1 MMKKTKFLGKVLSL
15 ALAITLIAGMVPEM
29 HAKAAESGNTGW
41 TEVTAENQTDVINNL
56 ADLSQLD
63 NATYRSFISEAKGAH
78 LKYFT
83 LSNSTNGNYYYLLGK
98 KGDSYIYL
106 YKNSLNSYEAVA
118 DSCTELDLNN
128 ATYYYYPQYDATFN
142 LHEGQMSM
150 NTSVKMIAG
159 MLTSLPTPT
168 RDGYIFTG
176 WYDDPQSDNPESNK
190 YETSLYNVYSSAI
203 EIHAHW
209 CEKWPDGSKDWVRA
223 TNIKQLKSAELP
235 FFTLQ
240 GAEIFAKEYIA
251 RHPFPEDTYEVF
263 IGRIYNYDTICYIS
277 YNSEKRSVGYYPVSE
292 ELEKYMS
299 QYTYY
304 VLRTPGTT
312 SDDSENPS
320 VTPTPAPAPVT
331 PTPAPAPVTSTPAPA
346 PVTPTT
352 APSAG
357 DTSSD
362 SSDSGSSAPEPV
374 LTTTNIAG
382 EQITGWDAI
391 TKVISTQTKDKQQNV
406 SGANQD
412 LLHVDASGFDKMI
425 PAATVKAV
433 SSSALRGLHVFIGNS
448 DAVTFL
454 AKSKLSDYKE
464 TNFEHKDTVTDHS
477 RTIEFTNKQA
487 LGTTVVFHTT
497 VPVKNGEVTV
507 YKVDANG
514 RTRIV
519 KTVSNAGG
527 QVCFPITETATYV
540 LEY

>member
-176 WYDDPQSDNPESNK
+176 WYDDPQSDKPESNK
-190 YETSLYNVYSSAI
+190 NEASPYNVYSSAT

-209 CEKWPDGSKDWVRA
+209 CKKWPDASKDWVRA
-223 TNIKQLKSAELP
+223 TTIKELESAELP

-240 GAEIFAKEYIA
+240 EAEKFADEYIV
-251 RHPFPEDTYEVF
+251 RYPYPTDTYEVI
-263 IGRIYNYDTICYIS
+263 IGRIYNYSTVCYIVYDS
-277 YNSEKRSVGYYPVSE
+277 KYKSVGYYPDPATLE
-292 ELEKYMS
+292 ENMS
-299 QYTYY
+299 QHTYY

-331 PTPAPAPVTSTPAPA
+331 PTPAPA

-412 LLHVDASGFDKMI
+412 LLHVDASGFDKTI

-433 SSSALRGLHVFIGNS
+433 STSALRGLHVFIGNS

-454 AKSKLSDYKE
+454 AKSKLSGYKE
-464 TNFEHKDTVTDHS
+464 TSFEHKDTVTEHS
-477 RTIEFTNKQA
+477 RTIDFTNKQA
-487 LGTTVVFHTT
+487 LGTGVVFHTT

-514 RTRIV
+514 RTRIL

-527 QVCFPITETATYV
+527 QVCFPITETAAYV

>member
-1 MMKKTKFLGKVLSL
+1 MRKTNFLGKVLSL
-15 ALAITLIAGMVPEM
+15 ALAVTLIAGMVPEM
-29 HAKAAESGNTGW
+29 RAKAAEGENSGW
-41 TEVTAENQTDVINNL
+41 IQVTEDNKNDLDTKVAVLDN
-56 ADLSQLD
+56 LSQTTYD
-63 NATYRSFISEAKGAH
+63 NFIFNAEWAH
-78 LKYFT
+78 SYIK
-83 LSNSTNGNYYYLLGK
+83 SSKNEYYILGK
-98 KGDSYIYL
+98 KGGKYICL
-106 YKNSLNSYEAVA
+106 YGADIEVRSKTLDTIDISVANHYFFPSQEVKLNLDGGEWKTDTITTVA
-118 DSCTELDLNN
+118 GVFTDL
-128 ATYYYYPQYDATFN
+128 P
-142 LHEGQMSM
+142 
-150 NTSVKMIAG
+150 I
-159 MLTSLPTPT
+159 PTKE
-168 RDGYIFTG
+168 GYIFTG
-176 WYDDPQSDNPESNK
+176 WYEDPQSEDPQSNK
-190 YETSLYNVYSSAI
+190 EDISLRSVYNGRT
-203 EIHAHW
+203 EINAHW
-209 CEKWPDGSKDWVRA
+209 CKKWPEGSKDWVKA
-223 TNIKQLKSAELP
+223 TTIKELESADLP
-235 FFTLQ
+235 FFTLSE
-240 GAEIFAKEYIA
+240 AKKFANEYLVQ
-251 RHPFPEDTYEVF
+251 HPYPNDAYAVI
-263 IGRIYNYDTICYIS
+263 IGRIYNFDTVCYIT
-277 YNSEKRSVGYYPVSE
+277 YNTAKGGVGYNPVPES
-292 ELEKYMS
+292 LEQNWMS
-299 QYTYY
+299 KYTYY

-331 PTPAPAPVTSTPAPA
+331 PTPAPA

-412 LLHVDASGFDKMI
+412 LLHVDASGFDKTI

-433 SSSALRGLHVFIGNS
+433 STSALRGLHVFISNS

-454 AKSKLSDYKE
+454 AKSKLSGYKE
-464 TNFEHKDTVTDHS
+464 TNFEHKDTVTEHS
-477 RTIEFTNKQA
+477 RTIDFTNKQA
-487 LGTTVVFHTT
+487 LGTNVVFHTT

-514 RTRIV
+514 ITHIA

>member
-1 MMKKTKFLGKVLSL
+1 MRKTKFLGKVLSL
-15 ALAITLIAGMVPEM
+15 ALVVTLIAGMV
-29 HAKAAESGNTGW
+29 
-41 TEVTAENQTDVINNL
+41 TEDNKDDLDTKVAVLDN
-56 ADLSQLD
+56 LSQTTYD
-63 NATYRSFISEAKGAH
+63 NFIFNAEWAH
-78 LKYFT
+78 SYIK
-83 LSNSTNGNYYYLLGK
+83 SSKNEYYILGK
-98 KGDSYIYL
+98 KGGKYICL
-106 YKNSLNSYEAVA
+106 YGADIEVRSKTLDTIDISVANHYFFPSQEVKLNLDGGEWKTDTITTVA
-118 DSCTELDLNN
+118 GVFTDL
-128 ATYYYYPQYDATFN
+128 P
-142 LHEGQMSM
+142 
-150 NTSVKMIAG
+150 I
-159 MLTSLPTPT
+159 PTKE
-168 RDGYIFTG
+168 GYIFTG
-176 WYDDPQSDNPESNK
+176 WYEDPQSEDPQSNK
-190 YETSLYNVYSSAI
+190 EDISLRSVYNGRT
-203 EIHAHW
+203 EINAHW
-209 CEKWPDGSKDWVRA
+209 CKKWPEGSKDWVKA
-223 TNIKQLKSAELP
+223 TTIKELESADLP
-235 FFTLQ
+235 FFTLSE
-240 GAEIFAKEYIA
+240 AKKFANEYLVQ
-251 RHPFPEDTYEVF
+251 HPYPNDAYAVI
-263 IGRIYNYDTICYIS
+263 IGRIYNFDTVCYIT
-277 YNSEKRSVGYYPVSE
+277 YNTAKGGVGYNPVPES
-292 ELEKYMS
+292 LEQNWMS
-299 QYTYY
+299 KYTYY

-320 VTPTPAPAPVT
+320 VTP
-331 PTPAPAPVTSTPAPA
+331 TPAPA

-412 LLHVDASGFDKMI
+412 LLHVDASGFDKTI

-433 SSSALRGLHVFIGNS
+433 STSALRGLHVFISNS

-454 AKSKLSDYKE
+454 AKSKLSGYKE
-464 TNFEHKDTVTDHS
+464 TNFEHKDTVTEHS
-477 RTIEFTNKQA
+477 RTIDFTNKQA
-487 LGTTVVFHTT
+487 LGTNVVFHTT

>member
-1 MMKKTKFLGKVLSL
+1 
-15 ALAITLIAGMVPEM
+15 
-29 HAKAAESGNTGW
+29 
-41 TEVTAENQTDVINNL
+41 
-56 ADLSQLD
+56 
-63 NATYRSFISEAKGAH
+63 
-78 LKYFT
+78 
-83 LSNSTNGNYYYLLGK
+83 
-98 KGDSYIYL
+98 
-106 YKNSLNSYEAVA
+106 
-118 DSCTELDLNN
+118 
-128 ATYYYYPQYDATFN
+128 
-142 LHEGQMSM
+142 
-150 NTSVKMIAG
+150 
-159 MLTSLPTPT
+159 
-168 RDGYIFTG
+168 
-176 WYDDPQSDNPESNK
+176 
-190 YETSLYNVYSSAI
+190 
-203 EIHAHW
+203 
-209 CEKWPDGSKDWVRA
+209 
-223 TNIKQLKSAELP
+223 
-235 FFTLQ
+235 
-240 GAEIFAKEYIA
+240 
-251 RHPFPEDTYEVF
+251 
-263 IGRIYNYDTICYIS
+263 
-277 YNSEKRSVGYYPVSE
+277 
-292 ELEKYMS
+292 MS
-299 QYTYY
+299 QHTYY

-320 VTPTPAPAPVT
+320 VTP
-331 PTPAPAPVTSTPAPA
+331 TPAPA

-412 LLHVDASGFDKMI
+412 LLHVDASGFDKTI

-433 SSSALRGLHVFIGNS
+433 STSALRGLHVFISNS

-454 AKSKLSDYKE
+454 AKSKLSGYKE
-464 TNFEHKDTVTDHS
+464 TNFEHKDTVTEHS
-477 RTIEFTNKQA
+477 RTIDFTNKQA
-487 LGTTVVFHTT
+487 LGTGVVFHTT

>member
-1 MMKKTKFLGKVLSL
+1 MCVLE
-15 ALAITLIAGMVPEM
+15 ATGNVGYNQVPE
-29 HAKAAESGNTGW
+29 
-41 TEVTAENQTDVINNL
+41 
-56 ADLSQLD
+56 
-63 NATYRSFISEAKGAH
+63 
-78 LKYFT
+78 
-83 LSNSTNGNYYYLLGK
+83 
-98 KGDSYIYL
+98 
-106 YKNSLNSYEAVA
+106 SLEQ
-118 DSCTELDLNN
+118 DW
-128 ATYYYYPQYDATFN
+128 
-142 LHEGQMSM
+142 MS
-150 NTSVKMIAG
+150 K
-159 MLTSLPTPT
+159 
-168 RDGYIFTG
+168 
-176 WYDDPQSDNPESNK
+176 
-190 YETSLYNVYSSAI
+190 
-203 EIHAHW
+203 
-209 CEKWPDGSKDWVRA
+209 
-223 TNIKQLKSAELP
+223 
-235 FFTLQ
+235 
-240 GAEIFAKEYIA
+240 
-251 RHPFPEDTYEVF
+251 
-263 IGRIYNYDTICYIS
+263 
-277 YNSEKRSVGYYPVSE
+277 
-292 ELEKYMS
+292 
-299 QYTYY
+299 YTYY

-320 VTPTPAPAPVT
+320 VTP
-331 PTPAPAPVTSTPAPA
+331 TPAPA

-412 LLHVDASGFDKMI
+412 LLHVDASGFDKTI

-433 SSSALRGLHVFIGNS
+433 STSALRGLHVFIGNS

-454 AKSKLSDYKE
+454 AKSKLSGYKE
-464 TNFEHKDTVTDHS
+464 TNFEHKDTVTEHS
-477 RTIEFTNKQA
+477 RTIDFTNKQA
-487 LGTTVVFHTT
+487 LGTNVVFHTT

>member
-1 MMKKTKFLGKVLSL
+1 MGSESTEERGKRMRKTKFLGKVLSL
-15 ALAITLIAGMVPEM
+15 ALAVTLIAGMVPEM
-29 HAKAAESGNTGW
+29 RAKAAEGENSGW
-41 TEVTAENQTDVINNL
+41 IQVTDDNKNGLDTKVA
-56 ADLSQLD
+56 ALD
-63 NATYRSFISEAKGAH
+63 NLSDTTYDDFIFNAKLAH
-78 LKYFT
+78 RDIK
-83 LSNSTNGNYYYLLGK
+83 SSTNEYYILGK
-98 KGDSYIYL
+98 KDGKYICL
-106 YKNSLNSYEAVA
+106 YGTGIEVLPKTLDTIDNSADYYFFPSQEVKLKLDGGEWKTDTITTVA
-118 DSCTELDLNN
+118 GVFTDL
-128 ATYYYYPQYDATFN
+128 P
-142 LHEGQMSM
+142 
-150 NTSVKMIAG
+150 I
-159 MLTSLPTPT
+159 PTKE
-168 RDGYIFTG
+168 GYIFTG
-176 WYDDPQSDNPESNK
+176 WYEDPQSEDPQCNK
-190 YETSLYNVYSSAI
+190 EDISLRRVYNGRT
-203 EIHAHW
+203 EINAHW

-304 VLRTPGTT
+304 VLGTPGTT

-331 PTPAPAPVTSTPAPA
+331 PTTS
-346 PVTPTT
+346 
-352 APSAG
+352 PSAG

-412 LLHVDASGFDKMI
+412 LLHVDASGFDKTI

-433 SSSALRGLHVFIGNS
+433 STSALRGLHIFIGNS

-477 RTIEFTNKQA
+477 RTIDFTNKQA

-497 VPVKNGEVTV
+497 VPAKNGEVTV

-514 RTRIV
+514 RTSIF
-519 KTVSNAGG
+519 KTISNANG
-527 QVCFPITETATYV
+527 QICFPITETATYV

>member
-1 MMKKTKFLGKVLSL
+1 MRKTKFLGKVLSL

-29 HAKAAESGNTGW
+29 HAKTAESVNTGW
-41 TEVTAENQTDVINNL
+41 TEVTAENQEDVIKNL

-63 NATYRSFISEAKGAH
+63 NATYINFISAAKEVH

-83 LSNSTNGNYYYLLGK
+83 LSDSTNGNYYYLLGK

-106 YKNSLNSYEAVA
+106 YKKYLNSYEAVE

-176 WYDDPQSDNPESNK
+176 WYDDPQSDKPESNK
-190 YETSLYNVYSSAI
+190 NEASPYNVYSSAT

-209 CEKWPDGSKDWVRA
+209 CKKWPDGSKDWVRA
-223 TNIKQLKSAELP
+223 TTIKELESAELP

-240 GAEIFAKEYIA
+240 EAEKFADEYIV
-251 RHPFPEDTYEVF
+251 RYPYPTDTYEVI
-263 IGRIYNYDTICYIS
+263 IGRIYNYSTVCYIVYDS
-277 YNSEKRSVGYYPVSE
+277 KYKSVGYYPDPATLE
-292 ELEKYMS
+292 ENMS
-299 QYTYY
+299 QHTYY

-331 PTPAPAPVTSTPAPA
+331 PTPAPA

-412 LLHVDASGFDKMI
+412 LLHVDASGFDKTI

-433 SSSALRGLHVFIGNS
+433 STSALRGLHVFIGNS

-454 AKSKLSDYKE
+454 AKSKLSGYKE
-464 TNFEHKDTVTDHS
+464 TSFEHKDTVTEHS
-477 RTIEFTNKQA
+477 RTIDFTNKQA
-487 LGTTVVFHTT
+487 LGTGVVFHTT

>member
-1 MMKKTKFLGKVLSL
+1 MKKTKFLGKVLSL

-128 ATYYYYPQYDATFN
+128 ATYYYYYPQYDATFN

-176 WYDDPQSDNPESNK
+176 WYDDPQSDKPESNK
-190 YETSLYNVYSSAI
+190 NEASSYNVYSSAT

-209 CEKWPDGSKDWVRA
+209 CKKWPEGSKEWVKA
-223 TNIKQLKSAELP
+223 TTIKELENAELP

-240 GAEIFAKEYIA
+240 GAQKFADEYIA
-251 RHPFPEDTYEVF
+251 RYPYPTDTYEVF
-263 IGRIYNYDTICYIS
+263 IGKIYNYSTVCYIS
-277 YNSEKRSVGYYPVSE
+277 YNSEHRSVGYYPDPESLKE
-292 ELEKYMS
+292 YMS
-299 QYTYY
+299 QLTYY
-304 VLRTPGTT
+304 VLRTPGAT
-312 SDDSENPS
+312 SDDSEKPS
-320 VTPTPAPAPVT
+320 VTPSPAPAPVT
-331 PTPAPAPVTSTPAPA
+331 PTPAPA

-357 DTSSD
+357 DASSD
-362 SSDSGSSAPEPV
+362 SSDSGASAPEPV

-412 LLHVDASGFDKMI
+412 LLHVDASGFDKTI

-433 SSSALRGLHVFIGNS
+433 STSALRGLHVFIGNS

-454 AKSKLSDYKE
+454 AKSKLSGYKE
-464 TNFEHKDTVTDHS
+464 THFEHKDTVTEHS
-477 RTIEFTNKQA
+477 RTIDFTNKQA
-487 LGTTVVFHTT
+487 LGTNVVFHTT

>member
-1 MMKKTKFLGKVLSL
+1 
-15 ALAITLIAGMVPEM
+15 
-29 HAKAAESGNTGW
+29 
-41 TEVTAENQTDVINNL
+41 
-56 ADLSQLD
+56 
-63 NATYRSFISEAKGAH
+63 
-78 LKYFT
+78 
-83 LSNSTNGNYYYLLGK
+83 
-98 KGDSYIYL
+98 
-106 YKNSLNSYEAVA
+106 
-118 DSCTELDLNN
+118 
-128 ATYYYYPQYDATFN
+128 
-142 LHEGQMSM
+142 
-150 NTSVKMIAG
+150 MIAG

-304 VLRTPGTT
+304 VLGTPGTT

-320 VTPTPAPAPVT
+320 VTP
-331 PTPAPAPVTSTPAPA
+331 
-346 PVTPTT
+346 TPTT

-412 LLHVDASGFDKMI
+412 LLHVDASGFDKTI

-433 SSSALRGLHVFIGNS
+433 STSALRGLHVFIGNS

-477 RTIEFTNKQA
+477 RTIDFTNKQA

-507 YKVDANG
+507 YKVDASG
-514 RTRIV
+514 RTRIL
-519 KTVSNAGG
+519 KTVSNSNG
-527 QVCFPITETATYV
+527 QICFPITETATYV

>member
-1 MMKKTKFLGKVLSL
+1 MENGSTEERGKMMRKTKFLGKILSL
-15 ALAITLIAGMVPEM
+15 ALAIMLMAGMVPEM
-29 HAKAAESGNTGW
+29 RAKAAESGNTGW
-41 TEVTAENQTDVINNL
+41 TEVTAENQADVIANL
-56 ADLSQLD
+56 TDLSQLND
-63 NATYRSFISEAKGAH
+63 AAYRSFISKAQEAH
-78 LKYFT
+78 LNY
-83 LSNSTNGNYYYLLGK
+83 LQLNNSTNGYHYYLLGK
-98 KGDSYIYL
+98 KDTDYIYL
-106 YKNSLNSYEAVA
+106 YKDAVNSYKAESG
-118 DSCTELDLNN
+118 SCTDLNLNN
-128 ATYYYYPQYDATFN
+128 AKYYYYPRYDATFN
-142 LHEGQMSM
+142 LHEGQMSISPRA
-150 NTSVKMIAG
+150 TMIAG

-304 VLRTPGTT
+304 VLGTPGTT

-331 PTPAPAPVTSTPAPA
+331 PT
-346 PVTPTT
+346 T
-352 APSAG
+352 APSTG
-357 DTSSD
+357 DSGSD
-362 SSDSGSSAPEPV
+362 SSSDSGASAPEPV

-412 LLHVDASGFDKMI
+412 LLHVDASVFDKTI
-425 PAATVKAV
+425 PATTVKAV
-433 SSSALRGLHVFIGNS
+433 STSALRGLHVFIGNS

-477 RTIEFTNKQA
+477 RTIDFTNKQA

-507 YKVDANG
+507 YKVDASG
-514 RTRIV
+514 RTRIL
-519 KTVSNAGG
+519 KTVSNSNG
-527 QVCFPITETATYV
+527 QICFPITETATYV

>member
-1 MMKKTKFLGKVLSL
+1 MRKTKFLGKVLSL
-15 ALAITLIAGMVPEM
+15 ALVVTLIAGMVPEM
-29 HAKAAESGNTGW
+29 RTKAAEGENSGW
-41 TEVTAENQTDVINNL
+41 IQVTEDNKDDLDTKVAVLDN
-56 ADLSQLD
+56 LSQTTYD
-63 NATYRSFISEAKGAH
+63 KFVFNAELAHRDIKSSKKG
-78 LKYFT
+78 
-83 LSNSTNGNYYYLLGK
+83 YYILGK
-98 KGDSYIYL
+98 KGVQYLCLYGAYIEVRSQTLATIDISVANHYFFPSQEV
-106 YKNSLNSYEAVA
+106 KLNLDGGEWKTDTITTVA
-118 DSCTELDLNN
+118 GVFTDL
-128 ATYYYYPQYDATFN
+128 P
-142 LHEGQMSM
+142 
-150 NTSVKMIAG
+150 I
-159 MLTSLPTPT
+159 PTKE
-168 RDGYIFTG
+168 GYIFTG
-176 WYDDPQSDNPESNK
+176 WYEDPQSEDPQSNK
-190 YETSLYNVYSSAI
+190 EDISLRSVYNGRT
-203 EIHAHW
+203 EINAHW
-209 CEKWPDGSKDWVRA
+209 CKKWPEGSKDWVKA
-223 TNIKQLKSAELP
+223 TTIKELESADLP
-235 FFTLQ
+235 FFTLSE
-240 GAEIFAKEYIA
+240 AKKFANEYLVQ
-251 RHPFPEDTYEVF
+251 HPYPNDAYAVI
-263 IGRIYNYDTICYIS
+263 IGRIYNFDTVCYIT
-277 YNSEKRSVGYYPVSE
+277 YNTAKGGVGYNPVPES
-292 ELEKYMS
+292 LEQNWMS
-299 QYTYY
+299 KYTYY

-320 VTPTPAPAPVT
+320 VTP
-331 PTPAPAPVTSTPAPA
+331 TPAPA

-412 LLHVDASGFDKMI
+412 LLHVDASGFDKTI

-433 SSSALRGLHVFIGNS
+433 STSALRGLHVFISNS

-454 AKSKLSDYKE
+454 AKSKLSGYKE
-464 TNFEHKDTVTDHS
+464 TNFEHKDTVTEHS
-477 RTIEFTNKQA
+477 RTIDFTNKQA
-487 LGTTVVFHTT
+487 LGTNVVFHTT

>member
-1 MMKKTKFLGKVLSL
+1 M
-15 ALAITLIAGMVPEM
+15 E
-29 HAKAAESGNTGW
+29 
-41 TEVTAENQTDVINNL
+41 
-56 ADLSQLD
+56 
-63 NATYRSFISEAKGAH
+63 
-78 LKYFT
+78 
-83 LSNSTNGNYYYLLGK
+83 
-98 KGDSYIYL
+98 
-106 YKNSLNSYEAVA
+106 
-118 DSCTELDLNN
+118 
-128 ATYYYYPQYDATFN
+128 
-142 LHEGQMSM
+142 
-150 NTSVKMIAG
+150 
-159 MLTSLPTPT
+159 
-168 RDGYIFTG
+168 
-176 WYDDPQSDNPESNK
+176 
-190 YETSLYNVYSSAI
+190 
-203 EIHAHW
+203 
-209 CEKWPDGSKDWVRA
+209 
-223 TNIKQLKSAELP
+223 SAELP

-240 GAEIFAKEYIA
+240 EAEKFADEYIV
-251 RHPFPEDTYEVF
+251 RYPYPTDTYEVI
-263 IGRIYNYDTICYIS
+263 IGRIYNYSTVCYIVYDS
-277 YNSEKRSVGYYPVSE
+277 KYKSVGYYPDPATLE
-292 ELEKYMS
+292 ENMS
-299 QYTYY
+299 QHTYY

-331 PTPAPAPVTSTPAPA
+331 PTPAPA

-412 LLHVDASGFDKMI
+412 LLHVDASGFDKTI

-433 SSSALRGLHVFIGNS
+433 STSALRGLHVFIGNS

-454 AKSKLSDYKE
+454 AKSKLSGYKE
-464 TNFEHKDTVTDHS
+464 TSFEHKDTVTEHS
-477 RTIEFTNKQA
+477 RTIDFTNKQA
-487 LGTTVVFHTT
+487 LGTGVVFHTT

-514 RTRIV
+514 RTRIL

-527 QVCFPITETATYV
+527 QVCFPITETAAYV